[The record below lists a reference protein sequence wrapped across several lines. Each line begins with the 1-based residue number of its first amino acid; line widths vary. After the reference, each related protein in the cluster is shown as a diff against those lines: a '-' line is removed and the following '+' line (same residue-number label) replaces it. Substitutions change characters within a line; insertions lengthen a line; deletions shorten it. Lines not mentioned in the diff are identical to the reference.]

1 MDTPQISD
9 PIHSYQS
16 PVYRHPETENRVRM
30 KGERGYSVTS
40 VRNKNVG
47 KAGVGRAG
55 LGEQGEEA

>member
-1 MDTPQISD
+1 MDTPQIRD

-16 PVYRHPETENRVRM
+16 TVSRNPETENRVRI

-40 VRNKNVG
+40 VCNKNVV
-47 KAGVGRAG
+47 KAGVGCAG